1 MAPKKKRVPSAGRKQ
16 TGDSAEAPLSERAQ
30 YLQRENSLLSEK
42 LVACEQQVDEVLQNN
57 KFLDSEAQRLREE
70 NRLYASYVSA
80 HAQRC
85 ANTIVRLEDQNRVDL
100 AQIRWQRAELAL
112 IYQGRG
118 DGVRAQL
125 LEMKTRAENMT
136 QQVLELQPYKELQ
149 LEQLARIRTLE
160 RELLHKRVEH
170 TQLLHRV
177 KRRFLEDKA
186 AFEREARLHVQSL
199 TRRSEREAAR
209 ALIAHTQAIKTDNG
223 RLRLELLRLLYR
235 AQLLQDMR
243 QQLLEQREQLHRD
256 HENMRNLQ
264 RVHGWLHR
272 GPGGPP
278 LWQPPPTHQ
287 PDLLIEP
294 PDSPLESSYTTLS
307 AQPIAQS
314 LVASRA
320 PSVAQSHGASKTSVM
335 SYDSSLVPSL
345 RAGSVI
351 TPVGPSHPGS
361 RVPSL
366 SLSRRASQISFLTQ
380 PRKNSRV
387 ASLAV
392 SSATSVFQPQSR
404 EDSRISSQPSFR
416 KSSQDTDTSAKSGSR
431 LLSSLSQ
438 DRVPLSPPLEETA
451 NTDDNTKVV
460 LGQT

>member
-1 MAPKKKRVPSAGRKQ
+1 MAPKKKRGPSAGRKQ
-16 TGDSAEAPLSERAQ
+16 TGENAEVPLSERAQ
-30 YLQRENSLLSEK
+30 YLQREYSLLSEK
-42 LVACEQQVDEVLQNN
+42 LVSCEHRVDEVLQNN
-57 KFLDSEAQRLREE
+57 NFLDSEALRLRDE

-100 AQIRWQRAELAL
+100 AQIRWQRAELASL
-112 IYQGRG
+112 YQGREN
-118 DGVRAQL
+118 GVRAQL

-160 RELLHKRVEH
+160 RELLHMRVEH

-177 KRRFLEDKA
+177 KRRFLDDKA
-186 AFEREARLHVQSL
+186 AFEREARLHVHSL

-209 ALIAHTQAIKTDNG
+209 ALIAHTQAIKMDNG
-223 RLRLELLRLLYR
+223 RLRLELLRLLHR
-235 AQLLQDMR
+235 AQLLQDLR

-278 LWQPPPTHQ
+278 LWRPSQTHQ
-287 PDLLIEP
+287 PDLLIGS
-294 PDSPLESSYTTLS
+294 PDSTLESSLTT
-307 AQPIAQS
+307 IGQS
-314 LVASRA
+314 RVASRT
-320 PSVAQSHGASKTSVM
+320 PSVAQSHRTSKTSSVI

-351 TPVGPSHPGS
+351 APVSSSHPGS

-366 SLSRRASQISFLTQ
+366 SFSQRGSQISSLI
-380 PRKNSRV
+380 PSGKNSRV
-387 ASLAV
+387 ASMAV
-392 SSATSVFQPQSR
+392 SSATSVFQPRSR
-404 EDSRISSQPSFR
+404 ENSRISPQPSFR
-416 KSSQDTDTSAKSGSR
+416 ESSQDTDTSAKSGSR
-431 LLSSLSQ
+431 LLSNLSQ

-451 NTDDNTKVV
+451 NTYDDTEVV
-460 LGQT
+460 LEQT

>member
-320 PSVAQSHGASKTSVM
+320 PSV
-335 SYDSSLVPSL
+335 
-345 RAGSVI
+345 
-351 TPVGPSHPGS
+351 GPSHPGS

>member
-1 MAPKKKRVPSAGRKQ
+1 MAPKKKRGPSAGRKQ
-16 TGDSAEAPLSERAQ
+16 TGENAEVPLSERAQ
-30 YLQRENSLLSEK
+30 YLQREYSLLSEK
-42 LVACEQQVDEVLQNN
+42 LVSCEQRVDEVLQNN
-57 KFLDSEAQRLREE
+57 KFLDSEALRLRDE

-100 AQIRWQRAELAL
+100 AQIRWQRAELASL
-112 IYQGRG
+112 YQEREN
-118 DGVRAQL
+118 GVRAQL

-136 QQVLELQPYKELQ
+136 QRVLELQPYKELQ

-160 RELLHKRVEH
+160 RELLHMRVEH

-177 KRRFLEDKA
+177 KQRFLDDKA
-186 AFEREARLHVQSL
+186 ACEREARLHVHSV

-209 ALIAHTQAIKTDNG
+209 ALIAHTQAIKMDNG
-223 RLRLELLRLLYR
+223 RLRLELLRLLHR
-235 AQLLQDMR
+235 AQLLQDLR

-256 HENMRNLQ
+256 HENTRNLQ

-278 LWQPPPTHQ
+278 LWYPSQTHQ
-287 PDLLIEP
+287 PDLLIGS
-294 PDSPLESSYTTLS
+294 PDSTLESSLTT
-307 AQPIAQS
+307 IGQS
-314 LVASRA
+314 RVASRT
-320 PSVAQSHGASKTSVM
+320 PSVAQSHRPSKTSSVT

-351 TPVGPSHPGS
+351 APVGSSRPGS

-366 SLSRRASQISFLTQ
+366 SLSQRSSQILSLIQ
-380 PRKNSRV
+380 SGKNSRV
-387 ASLAV
+387 ASMAV
-392 SSATSVFQPQSR
+392 SSATSVFQPRSR
-404 EDSRISSQPSFR
+404 ENSRISPQPSFR
-416 KSSQDTDTSAKSGSR
+416 EFSQDTDTSAKSGSR
-431 LLSSLSQ
+431 LLSNLSQ

-451 NTDDNTKVV
+451 NTCDDTEVV
-460 LGQT
+460 LEQT